1 MYTVKA
7 LYDGEN
13 IKLKQ
18 PIAIKE
24 QYEVIIIFI
33 EPVKKTNISDLPFK
47 RGCMKGK
54 MWIADD
60 FNAPLEDFKEY
71 MQ

>member
-18 PIAIKE
+18 PIDIKE
-24 QYEVIIIFI
+24 EYEVIITFV
-33 EPVKKTNISDLPFK
+33 EPVKKIKASKLPFK

-60 FNAPLEDFKEY
+60 FNAPLEDFEEY